1 MAGTHR
7 GSRAQTESSLQENIP
22 AVLDKALQK
31 LFCLLTGEH
40 TCPYSSDL
48 SVSNL
53 PAACCLLDLKLYLLF
68 IEAVCTSIS
77 QYNFFFLHN
86 PSLILYLFVFLLLH
100 FLKSLLHIKF
110 CTTSHIIRP
119 LLWARGTFKQF
130 YCRL

>member
-22 AVLDKALQK
+22 AVLDKDLQK
-31 LFCLLTGEH
+31 LSCLLTGEH

-68 IEAVCTSIS
+68 IEAVCTSIC
-77 QYNFFFLHN
+77 QYNIFFFAQSQ
-86 PSLILYLFVFLLLH
+86 PYFVFICLSLLH

-110 CTTSHIIRP
+110 CTTSHYKAFIMGPWYFQAI
-119 LLWARGTFKQF
+119 LL
-130 YCRL
+130 